1 MDMQKIGSF
10 LKQLRKDRGLTQEQL
25 AEVLGVAGRT
35 VSRWETGSNMPD
47 LSILI
52 QIAEYY
58 DVEVKEILDGE
69 RKSEMM
75 NREMK
80 ETLTKVADYNKLE
93 KEMVTRAGNTA
104 FAVMYL
110 VCALAIMIQLVV
122 AVNLRFVIGETAV
135 LVLGGVAYLTLVVS
149 RGAWN
154 NGIGQKRTL
163 MNDGVL
169 SIVLSGVFTALYA
182 LVISRTGADESKVAI
197 AVAAF
202 FAGIAV
208 VSFVVLRIFAAISAK
223 KRMRVPDEKDM

>member
-1 MDMQKIGSF
+1 MDMQKISSF

-75 NREMK
+75 NQEVK

-93 KEMVTRAGNTA
+93 KEMVSRAGNTA
-104 FAVMYL
+104 FAIMYL
-110 VCALAIMIQLVV
+110 VCALAIVIQLVT
-122 AVNLRFVIGETAV
+122 AVNLQLVFGETAI
-135 LVLGGVAYLTLVVS
+135 LVLGGFAYLALVVS
-149 RGAWN
+149 RGAWDN
-154 NGIGQKRTL
+154 AARQKRTP

-169 SIVLSGVFTALYA
+169 SIVLSGIFTALYA
-182 LVISRTGADESKVAI
+182 LVIGRTGAEESKVAI

-202 FAGIAV
+202 FVGITV
-208 VSFVVLRIFAAISAK
+208 VSFAVLRVLAAVSK
-223 KRMRVPDEKDM
+223 KNKAQEDT

>member
-1 MDMQKIGSF
+1 MDMQKISSF

-25 AEVLGVAGRT
+25 AEVLGVSGRT

-75 NREMK
+75 NQEVK

-93 KEMVTRAGNTA
+93 KEMVSRAGNTA
-104 FAVMYL
+104 FAIMYL
-110 VCALAIMIQLVV
+110 VCALAIVIQLVT
-122 AVNLRFVIGETAV
+122 AVNLQLVFGETAI
-135 LVLGGVAYLTLVVS
+135 LVLGGFAYLALVVS
-149 RGAWN
+149 RGAWD
-154 NGIGQKRTL
+154 NGARHKRTP

-169 SIVLSGVFTALYA
+169 SIVLSGIFTAFYA
-182 LVISRTGADESKVAI
+182 LVIGRTGAEESKVAI

-202 FAGIAV
+202 FVGITV
-208 VSFVVLRIFAAISAK
+208 VSFAVLRVLAAVSK
-223 KRMRVPDEKDM
+223 KNKAQEDT